1 MEVICQDRLPFAP
14 WLHPATRR
22 LPGIQPLDMQDW
34 LVRDEAFAA
43 QMALRDRLIAEQRQ
57 DVFAACEGS
66 EDAAREVLALVLSR
80 LGPGYTREGNAV
92 LRPDGVRV
100 DLDAD
105 HPLVTAA
112 RLVQEDLC
120 LMDQPEESGEHVLT
134 AAVLCF
140 PASWTL
146 SEKIGRPMT
155 GIHEPVSEYT
165 ENMAARVQRLF
176 DAMHED
182 RPLWRANALLYHSP
196 ALHHPLREAQRRVKP
211 KGKAE
216 YLRSE
221 RQSLL
226 RLPRTRAVLFSIHT
240 WVVPW
245 DKLDAEQVA
254 GLDSHPI
261 ETAGQGA

>member
-22 LPGIQPLDMQDW
+22 LPGIQPLDMKEW

-43 QMALRDRLIAEQRQ
+43 QMALRDRLIADRRQ

-66 EDAAREVLALVLSR
+66 EDAAHEVLALVLSR
-80 LGPGYTREGNAV
+80 LGPGYTRKGSAV

-120 LMDQPEESGEHVLT
+120 LLDQNGGEGEHILT

-140 PASWTL
+140 PASWHL
-146 SEKIGRPMT
+146 DEKFGRPLT
-155 GIHEPVSEYT
+155 AIHDPVDSYT
-165 ENMAARVQRLF
+165 ADMARRVQRLF
-176 DAMHED
+176 DGVRLG
-182 RPLWRANALLYHSP
+182 RPMWRFITDLITLC
-196 ALHHPLREAQRRVKP
+196 
-211 KGKAE
+211 
-216 YLRSE
+216 
-221 RQSLL
+221 
-226 RLPRTRAVLFSIHT
+226 RLEGP
-240 WVVPW
+240 P
-245 DKLDAEQVA
+245 
-254 GLDSHPI
+254 
-261 ETAGQGA
+261 